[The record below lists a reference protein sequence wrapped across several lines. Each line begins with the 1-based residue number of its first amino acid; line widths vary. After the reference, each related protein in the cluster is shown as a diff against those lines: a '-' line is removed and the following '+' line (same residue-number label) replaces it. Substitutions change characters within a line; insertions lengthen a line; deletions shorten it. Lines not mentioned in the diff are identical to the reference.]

1 MACRTP
7 CNILAE
13 LLNNPFEVDDALPQL
28 VFSVGAVF
36 AFLVQAVLKSLFGVG
51 VQQTIG
57 LD

>member
-28 VFSVGAVF
+28 VFSVGPIL
-36 AFLVQAVLKSLFGVG
+36 AFVLQAVLKSLFGVG
-51 VQQTIG
+51 GQQTIG